1 MDAVKETIRKLYAT
15 LENDLDVKD
24 MIGKLQSSKL
34 IGTYQKEEILS
45 KSNRV
50 DRNRVLLDHLQL
62 FDVSH
67 LRCFCDVLSTS
78 CPPLGSRQAQL
89 ISDTLDG
96 ELSTIFWCIRCTLS
110 FTSKL
115 LIIHNR
121 TFEACYDHLFAAASV
136 TSLHNITCESL
147 GYWYPIWYTHTSIVL
162 CVFNTLILCIQM
174 SCKGISHN
182 A

>member
-1 MDAVKETIRKLYAT
+1 MDAVKETIRKLYGT
-15 LENDLDVKD
+15 LETDLDVKD

-34 IGTYQKEEILS
+34 IGTYQKEEMLS

-78 CPPLGSRQAQL
+78 CPPLGSRQAQQ
-89 ISDTLDG
+89 ISDTLDA
-96 ELSTIFWCIRCTLS
+96 ELSTVFWCIRCTLS
-110 FTSKL
+110 FISEL

-121 TFEACYDHLFAAASV
+121 TFEACYHHLFAAASV
-136 TSLHNITCESL
+136 TSHNITCESL
-147 GYWYPIWYTHTSIVL
+147 AIGILYCTLTPAL
-162 CVFNTLILCIQM
+162 CSVFNTLRLCIQM